1 MIRDRKRQ
9 FDHRRHDDIQ
19 EKGFVGASEVTFV
32 GSDTTVWCIIAFY
45 KTTPGLY
52 QLVFKNNP
60 KKYTEEDLYIYQT
73 VVMLADVTFI
83 LADKYRE
90 QDHININR

>member
-32 GSDTTVWCIIAFY
+32 GSDTTVRCIIAFY

-60 KKYTEEDLYIYQT
+60 KNILKKIYTSIRQ
-73 VVMLADVTFI
+73 
-83 LADKYRE
+83 
-90 QDHININR
+90 